1 MLSLIDEGSSTV
13 TRMKMF
19 TIVLCATVAGGL
31 PLAST
36 ASAHEYIAT
45 LTTVTATGEN
55 HTFIAGEATITCKK
69 AEFKWTGTEGAHPV
83 LDVTPAYK
91 ECKAFGTTALV
102 TVVEKAQ
109 FEFGAPT
116 EVKKGEFSMKT
127 SIIGEPAAK
136 LRVNVTIGSEKCEVS
151 FPVQKLVG
159 EATRFINNVEET
171 GGEVKAKIESI
182 SYTSNSECNGK
193 VPASGNNG
201 KYEGNA
207 HETGITV
214 N

>member
-1 MLSLIDEGSSTV
+1 
-13 TRMKMF
+13 MKILAVALF
-19 TIVLCATVAGGL
+19 ASFAGGL
-31 PLAST
+31 LAS
-36 ASAHEYIAT
+36 ASALAAHEYFAT
-45 LTTVTATGEN
+45 LTSVTATGEN

-69 AEFKWTGTEGAHPV
+69 AEFKWAGTEGAHTV

-91 ECKAFGTTALV
+91 ECKAFGTGALV

-116 EVKKGEFSMKT
+116 EVKKGEFSMKA
-127 SIIGEPAAK
+127 SIIGEATAR
-136 LRVNVTIGSEKCEVS
+136 LRVTVTIGSEKCEVS
-151 FPVQKLVG
+151 FPVQKLMG

-193 VPASGNNG
+193 VPASGTNG

-214 N
+214 K